1 MILLGFDLETTG
13 LDVVN
18 DRVIE
23 FGAVLYSTGQHK
35 CLDNQGTLVKTDK
48 QITSQITAI
57 TGIHPT
63 AVERFGYEDYDSL
76 GVIIAMMMDA
86 DAIIGYNVRR
96 FDKKVMQNWAKRH
109 AEAYSTVNRF
119 NVEIIETKPWID
131 LYQDL
136 PWQVPVGKL
145 SHVAADHGILNLFPH
160 SAMADAQTVLA
171 IAGKYDPELL
181 LSRAQSPVVVL
192 QARQDRASND
202 LVKQAPFKFRWNPA
216 NKIWWRP
223 AKEQDVTEIIQS
235 APFPITVQKEWT
247 PEELDN

>member
-1 MILLGFDLETTG
+1 MILLSFDLETTG

-35 CLDNQGTLVKTDK
+35 CLDNQGMLVKTDVPISSA
-48 QITSQITAI
+48 ITKI
-57 TGIHPT
+57 TGIHPA
-63 AVERFGYEDYDSL
+63 AVERFGYEPDDVL
-76 GVIIAMMMDA
+76 DIIIDMASNA
-86 DAIIGYNVRR
+86 DAMIGYNVKR
-96 FDKKVMQNWAKRH
+96 FDKHVFNNWAKRAGRSH
-109 AEAYSTVNRF
+109 GVSL
-119 NVEIIETKPWID
+119 WID
-131 LYQDL
+131 LYTDL

-145 SHVAADHGILNLFPH
+145 GHVAADHGILNLFPH
-160 SAMADAQTVLA
+160 SALADAQTVLA
-171 IAGKYDPELL
+171 IAEKYDPELL

-235 APFPITVQKEWT
+235 APFPITIEKGWT

>member
-1 MILLGFDLETTG
+1 MILLSFDLETTG

-35 CLDNQGTLVKTDK
+35 CLDNQGMLVKSDVPISSA
-48 QITSQITAI
+48 ITKI
-57 TGIHPT
+57 TGIHPA
-63 AVERFGYEDYDSL
+63 AVERFGYEPDDVL
-76 GVIIAMMMDA
+76 DIIIDMASNA
-86 DAIIGYNVRR
+86 DAMIGYNVKR
-96 FDKKVMQNWAKRH
+96 FDKHVFNNWAKRAGRSH
-109 AEAYSTVNRF
+109 GVSL
-119 NVEIIETKPWID
+119 WID
-131 LYQDL
+131 LYTDL

-145 SHVAADHGILNLFPH
+145 GHVAADHGILNLFPH
-160 SAMADAQTVLA
+160 SALADAQTVLA
-171 IAGKYDPELL
+171 IAEKYDPELL

-235 APFPITVQKEWT
+235 APFPITIEKGWT